1 MLMNLLISSYVL
13 FYRLK
18 NDNFNYKNNIK
29 FILEV
34 VIQIVLFIISFSL
47 IMSNFYILL
56 IIVTNIIH
64 IIYITCIFD
73 QRTDVEYELK
83 SAV

>member
-18 NDNFNYKNNIK
+18 NDNFNYKKNIK

-47 IMSNFYILL
+47 IMFNFYILL

-83 SAV
+83 PAV